1 MAQTTE
7 SRAWRVLVI
16 NPGSTSTKV
25 GLFDGEKPV
34 FTVNVAHEASELA
47 KFAGVSDQL
56 PYRLGLIEA
65 ALAENGVDLA
75 SVDAFV
81 GRGGGLLPLPGG
93 TYEVD
98 DVLLDHPSA
107 APTACSTRPSWGR
120 RSRTPLRRGAV
131 ARPLW

>member
-1 MAQTTE
+1 MAE
-7 SRAWRVLVI
+7 RNAARAWRVLVI

-25 GLFDGEKPV
+25 GLFDGESPV

-56 PYRLGLIEA
+56 PYRVGLIEQ
-65 ALAENGVDLA
+65 ALADNGVELA

-93 TYEVD
+93 TYE
-98 DVLLDHPSA
+98 A
-107 APTACSTRPSWGR
+107 RTACSTRPSWGR
-120 RSRTPLRRGAV
+120 RSPTPSRSAS
-131 ARPLW
+131 ASPPSS

>member
-65 ALAENGVDLA
+65 AWRMAVSLRL
-75 SVDAFV
+75 
-81 GRGGGLLPLPGG
+81 
-93 TYEVD
+93 
-98 DVLLDHPSA
+98 SA
-107 APTACSTRPSWGR
+107 
-120 RSRTPLRRGAV
+120 
-131 ARPLW
+131 